1 MGPPFE
7 EDICDGFPERDPC
20 GDGETLDEDLWCYA
34 WRIGKMLCEPDRQGQ
49 EDQAD
54 DKEDDG
60 ATSMVLARRVRVGGG
75 IRRTM
80 RMLLRTRSMT
90 AGSGQAG
97 SEIQMVNLW
106 AEFGGRVGEPVDEFL
121 VKVAF
126 GRGRAPKLL

>member
-60 ATSMVLARRVRVGGG
+60 ATEH
-75 IRRTM
+75 
-80 RMLLRTRSMT
+80 
-90 AGSGQAG
+90 G
-97 SEIQMVNLW
+97 SERVEFEL
-106 AEFGGRVGEPVDEFL
+106 AEVFVERADAVANAVHDGRVG
-121 VKVAF
+121 A
-126 GRGRAPKLL
+126 GGQ